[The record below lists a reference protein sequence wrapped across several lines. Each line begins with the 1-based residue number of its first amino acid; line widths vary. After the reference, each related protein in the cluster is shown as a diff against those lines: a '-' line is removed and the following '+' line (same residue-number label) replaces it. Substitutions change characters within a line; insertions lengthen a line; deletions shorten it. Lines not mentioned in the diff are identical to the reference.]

1 MSQAEDNK
9 PSKPQLISSARPYF
23 AELVETAV
31 TNRRFQAPPTTQNY
45 LVNLLEHYLL
55 TGNMELHVAGDQG
68 NKRATMAEVLLTA
81 ANAEP
86 PVRVEMLKR
95 LGDTSLYISGF
106 FGDSLQRKLVDIEY
120 YAGIGGT
127 AYGTLAGCVTAE
139 PAAPVFRDLAKRFLD
154 YVELLT
160 YISQQAM
167 VQTHEDLLR
176 LYERYLM
183 TGSKLAEEQ
192 LIEKGVL
199 SQPAANKATKQ

>member
-1 MSQAEDNK
+1 MDLQIEN
-9 PSKPQLISSARPYF
+9 
-23 AELVETAV
+23 
-31 TNRRFQAPPTTQNY
+31 QN
-45 LVNLLEHYLL
+45 
-55 TGNMELHVAGDQG
+55 GS
-68 NKRATMAEVLLTA
+68 KRATMAEMFLTA
-81 ANAEP
+81 SNVP
-86 PVRVEMLKR
+86 PTARVEMLKK

-106 FGDSLQRKLVDIEY
+106 FGDSLHRKVVDIDY

-127 AYGTLAGCVTAE
+127 AYHTLATCVSE
-139 PAAPVFRDLAKRFLD
+139 EKYVPVFNDLAGRFLD

-176 LYERYLM
+176 LYDRYLT

-199 SQPAANKATKQ
+199 PLQAGGKLPRQ